1 MRHFPPIRLR
11 SLTSASQRKHRISA
25 APSFPGERVQVSVKG
40 KSFSATAARRLVFWV
55 SCRFSSPASGG
66 AVTSEVKRRGAGRQG
81 RGRIVRRQRVKTF
94 RGFVRRFSRLSS
106 SASASRHT
114 ASPMPSAWALK
125 GRENTRLRMP
135 PSPSGT

>member
-1 MRHFPPIRLR
+1 MRLR
-11 SLTSASQRKHRISA
+11 SLINASQRKRRISA

-40 KSFSATAARRLVFWV
+40 KSFSATAVRRLVFWT

-81 RGRIVRRQRVKTF
+81 RSRTVRRQRVKTF
-94 RGFVRRFSRLSS
+94 RGFVRRFSGLSS
-106 SASASRHT
+106 SASVRRHT
-114 ASPMPSAWALK
+114 ASPIPSAWARK
-125 GRENTRLRMP
+125 GRENPRLRMP